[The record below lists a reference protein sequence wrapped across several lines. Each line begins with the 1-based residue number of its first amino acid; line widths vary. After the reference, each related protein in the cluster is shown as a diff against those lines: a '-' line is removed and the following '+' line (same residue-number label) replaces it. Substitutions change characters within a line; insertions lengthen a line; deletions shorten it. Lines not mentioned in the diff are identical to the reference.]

1 LRLELFSSVKFDT
14 LSRAL
19 QKRKI
24 RTWLLKKHR
33 NGRACGRARPAVWII
48 LEERFVKNSA
58 KNLIPSLVALVALSL
73 TSVNATSVRADDA
86 SAGDPNSDANYD
98 RLDGV
103 GKSGKTVQVIEWE
116 DNLEIHVYPPGSLK
130 GLALKIDHPSKD
142 KKVMVIG
149 YRFSDNPKEQLIR
162 RAILGISLTEGF
174 KTYKDPTE
182 TEFDKIIISNNGLS
196 GQVVGFALDPAPKQL
211 YPDGHPALTN
221 QTDVAKTATPGG
233 RSPASVG
240 TSGQK
245 THSKSVDGGTASAP
259 PDTDGN
265 GGIRPFFK

>member
-1 LRLELFSSVKFDT
+1 
-14 LSRAL
+14 
-19 QKRKI
+19 
-24 RTWLLKKHR
+24 
-33 NGRACGRARPAVWII
+33 
-48 LEERFVKNSA
+48 VKNLR
-58 KNLIPSLVALVALSL
+58 KNLNRSLTVFFSLSL
-73 TSVNATSVRADDA
+73 LLVSVSSIKADD
-86 SAGDPNSDANYD
+86 AGDPNSDANYD

-149 YRFSDNPKEQLIR
+149 YRFADNPKEQLIR

-174 KTYKDPTE
+174 KTFKDPTE

-211 YPDGHPALTN
+211 YPDGHPALAN
-221 QTDVAKTATPGG
+221 QTDVAKNVSAGG

-240 TSGQK
+240 TK
-245 THSKSVDGGTASAP
+245 TKKTKAADTSVAP
-259 PDTDGN
+259 DVDDE